1 MPTYVYEA
9 VNDEG
14 RTVRGILE
22 AKTRIQALEA
32 LKQYRYQIKKIQEQT
47 KLLLFLHKLQKVNQD
62 SIAIFTRQFA
72 AMIKAGLPIMRCLD
86 LLSRKGDNLR
96 LEDVILLVREH
107 VKAGNSLS
115 QALARYPDV
124 FNPVYL
130 ELIKAGELSGDMG
143 DILERMANY
152 LEKDAFIRKRLRSAL
167 TYPIVVFSF
176 CVLIAFLLVIYIFP
190 KFISLFRGFHV
201 PTPLPTQILMFT
213 VNLAKNPFFI
223 LIIIGILGV
232 LAFLL
237 SQYLRT
243 AVGRRHYHQWLLF
256 MPIFGDLN
264 KKVAASR
271 FCRTLSTLIAA
282 GVPLMQSLD
291 IVGRVTGN
299 EVLNEAV
306 DQARQAVKYGSTIS
320 APLEESKIFP
330 SLAVSMLQVGE
341 QTGELPKML
350 KKVADFYD
358 AEIELTL
365 IRFTKLLEPI
375 LIAAMGLI
383 VGFVVISIFLPIYSL
398 IGHFSMNGGG

>member
-14 RTVRGILE
+14 RTVRGLLE
-22 AKTRIQALEA
+22 AKTQIQALEA

-107 VKAGNSLS
+107 VKAGSSLS

-167 TYPIVVFSF
+167 AYPIVVFSF

-223 LIIIGILGV
+223 LITIGILGV

-306 DQARQAVKYGSTIS
+306 EQARQAVKYGSTIS